1 MSTGAPAQVLLR
13 DPAGPLEAT
22 FVPSAGMLCSSL
34 RSSSREL
41 LAENSGVRAYAQRGK
56 TMGIPLLYPWA
67 NRLAGFGY
75 EAAGRTVRL
84 PSDPGLLTFDGNGL
98 PMHGVIPGRLPWAIA
113 QPPGDHGSSLAASLT
128 WSPELSGLF
137 DVFPFRHDLR
147 YTAQLLRGCLE
158 ISVTVHACGPDPVPV
173 SFGFH
178 PYLVAGSTGREGW
191 QVDLPAMRSVQLDER
206 QIPVGQADEL
216 PGGRLALGTRAFDD
230 GFCDVAEDARFAVDA
245 GDGPITL
252 EFREGY
258 RFAQV
263 YAPPAGRFICFEPMT
278 APANA
283 LRSGVGLTVLAP
295 GETRTSRFA
304 VEVSG
309 FH

>member
-1 MSTGAPAQVLLR
+1 MSGDAWPQVTLR
-13 DPAGPLEAT
+13 DPAGSLEAS

-34 RSSSREL
+34 RISGREL

-67 NRLAGFGY
+67 NRLSGFDYELAGK
-75 EAAGRTVRL
+75 TVLL
-84 PSDPGLLTFDGNGL
+84 PRDPGLLTFDGNGL
-98 PMHGVIPGRLPWAIA
+98 PMHGVIPGMLGWQLTEI
-113 QPPGDHGSSLAASLT
+113 PGDHGARLT
-128 WSPELSGLF
+128 ATLSWSPAEAELF
-137 DVFPFRHDLR
+137 EVFPFRHDLR
-147 YTAQLLRGCLE
+147 YTARLAQGRLE
-158 ISVTVHACGPDPVPV
+158 ISVTVHACGPDVVPV

-178 PYLVAGSTGREGW
+178 PYLVPGPTGREGW
-191 QVDLPAMRSVQLDER
+191 EVDLPAMRGVELDER
-206 QIPVGQADEL
+206 QIPVGAGVEL
-216 PGGRLALGTRAFDD
+216 PGGRLLLGTRAFDD
-230 GFCDVAEDARFAVDA
+230 GFRDVAENARFVVTA
-245 GDGPITL
+245 GSGRVAL

-263 YAPPAGRFICFEPMT
+263 YAPAAGRFICFEPMN

-283 LRSGVGLTVLAP
+283 LRSGAGLVVLAP

-304 VEVSG
+304 VQASG